1 MEIFFTNIDLVSY
14 ICKFLTYEEQFELT
28 QVSSELENIIVNYVW
43 KTKFQ
48 EIQIIII
55 QTRFVVS
62 DTTQPVPKW
71 PYSFFSDMDNVKNII
86 SQLKLQQLI
95 LNGIIIPYEGKNNK
109 IDLNLRNLKY
119 YKELDMSQFILHKIN
134 FLPHFE
140 NLCNLTLRC
149 VEDTYINEDFFISL
163 LKSCKYLTHLH
174 LILCLTEHFKVL
186 PTLHEL
192 ILEDCEGLTYS
203 NLKTILSG
211 IHLKCFKSLSTTYT
225 GNFEYFSI
233 SPSLQKLEIITK
245 DTNFT
250 KLLSFNEKNLI
261 NLKELLYY
269 ANGDEK
275 LIFSNFGQNLN
286 VLNINSDQFIAE
298 DCLKL
303 KYLHKLKINDGISI
317 SDFLLLLKHG
327 HLHELSIKY
336 VYDEI
341 LQHEAKALTTNLR
354 YLRLECNRFDD
365 IGNAEDDFLL
375 KLLNLNKELSLAY
388 ERLMTTKSIVQIS
401 RNRNF
406 PKRFKNINVGGISID
421 CNYIRNECEETM
433 NLINNIIQSFRKR
446 HFNNN
451 SGQFIAEDCLK
462 LKYLHKLKINDG
474 ISISDFL
481 LLLKHGHL
489 HELSI
494 KYVYNINQHEAK
506 ALTTNLRYLRLE
518 YIRLSDIR
526 YAEEDFLL
534 KLLNLNKE
542 LSLAHERLM
551 TTKSIVQISRNRNFP
566 KRFKNINVGGIS
578 IDCNSIRNECE
589 ETMNLINNIIQSFRK
604 RNLSYFEFC
613 LNFDIFLMKTGFS
626 GLY

>member
-62 DTTQPVPKW
+62 DTTQPVPKYDHNDLTSDIWQRKGFLLTRQNMEIFLKLNKNNIKKLQLIAEKNSTQYAWSFWQTFPNLTELCCCNMKLKNIDLQRIAEIFRKLDTLILYNCYLEKGIDIQNIKDIKNLNKLTINRW

-317 SDFLLLLKHG
+317 SD
-327 HLHELSIKY
+327 
-336 VYDEI
+336 
-341 LQHEAKALTTNLR
+341 T
-354 YLRLECNRFDD
+354 
-365 IGNAEDDFLL
+365 
-375 KLLNLNKELSLAY
+375 
-388 ERLMTTKSIVQIS
+388 
-401 RNRNF
+401 
-406 PKRFKNINVGGISID
+406 ID
-421 CNYIRNECEETM
+421 
-433 NLINNIIQSFRKR
+433 
-446 HFNNN
+446 
-451 SGQFIAEDCLK
+451 
-462 LKYLHKLKINDG
+462 
-474 ISISDFL
+474 
-481 LLLKHGHL
+481 
-489 HELSI
+489 
-494 KYVYNINQHEAK
+494 
-506 ALTTNLRYLRLE
+506 
-518 YIRLSDIR
+518 
-526 YAEEDFLL
+526 
-534 KLLNLNKE
+534 
-542 LSLAHERLM
+542 
-551 TTKSIVQISRNRNFP
+551 
-566 KRFKNINVGGIS
+566 
-578 IDCNSIRNECE
+578 
-589 ETMNLINNIIQSFRK
+589 
-604 RNLSYFEFC
+604 
-613 LNFDIFLMKTGFS
+613 
-626 GLY
+626 

>member
-1 MEIFFTNIDLVSY
+1 MENFFTNIDLITY
-14 ICKFLTYEEQFELT
+14 MCKFLNYEEQFQLT
-28 QVSSELENIIVNYVW
+28 QVSSELENIITNYVW
-43 KTKFQ
+43 KTTFQ
-48 EIQIIII
+48 EIQIAMN
-55 QTRFVVS
+55 QTQFVVS
-62 DTTQPVPKW
+62 DTTKPIEKLRFYEYYNIWHGEDFLLSSEKDPKKERRRHQKMYSNQLITEIDQGENSTQYVLPFSQTFPNLTELCCWNMKLENRDLQRVAENFLKLNTLILNNCFSPEDKPLEIGIDINIQTIKDIKNLNSLTINRW
-71 PYSFFSDMDNVKNII
+71 PYAYTYSCLNNVKNII
-86 SQLKLQQLI
+86 NQLKLQQLT
-95 LNGIIIPYEGKNNK
+95 LNGFRIPYESKNNK

-119 YKELDMSQFILHKIN
+119 YKELDMTQFILYKIN

-140 NLCNLTLRC
+140 NLRNLTLRC
-149 VEDTYINEDFFISL
+149 DHDTYIYEDFFISL

-250 KLLSFNEKNLI
+250 KLLSFNEQNLI

-336 VYDEI
+336 VYYKI
-341 LQHEAKALTTNLR
+341 NQHEAKALTTNLR
-354 YLRLECNRFDD
+354 YLRLECNRFGV
-365 IGNAEDDFLL
+365 IGNAEEDFLL
-375 KLLNLNKELSLAY
+375 NLLNLNKELSLAY

-406 PKRFKNINVGGISID
+406 PKRFKNINVGGISI
-421 CNYIRNECEETM
+421 E
-433 NLINNIIQSFRKR
+433 
-446 HFNNN
+446 
-451 SGQFIAEDCLK
+451 
-462 LKYLHKLKINDG
+462 
-474 ISISDFL
+474 
-481 LLLKHGHL
+481 
-489 HELSI
+489 
-494 KYVYNINQHEAK
+494 
-506 ALTTNLRYLRLE
+506 
-518 YIRLSDIR
+518 
-526 YAEEDFLL
+526 
-534 KLLNLNKE
+534 
-542 LSLAHERLM
+542 
-551 TTKSIVQISRNRNFP
+551 
-566 KRFKNINVGGIS
+566 
-578 IDCNSIRNECE
+578 CNSIRNECE
-589 ETMNLINNIIQSFRK
+589 ETMILIKNIIQSFRK
-604 RNLSYFEFC
+604 RHLNAYFI
-613 LNFDIFLMKTGFS
+613 L
-626 GLY
+626 